1 MVVSSIGLSVVPSWL
16 SSKHLKIHYFMVIFR
31 CKRIIKYVIKYQKI
45 SNNKKIIPSSEDSE
59 NGNWPHLI
67 GMEELCGS
75 RMDNIS
81 KLGPMSGIGVEKD
94 P

>member
-1 MVVSSIGLSVVPSWL
+1 ML
-16 SSKHLKIHYFMVIFR
+16 
-31 CKRIIKYVIKYQKI
+31 
-45 SNNKKIIPSSEDSE
+45 NKIIPSSEDSE

-67 GMEELCGS
+67 GIEELCGS